1 MTTITLQDL
10 RRHAIARSLST
21 PMPLPDALDRLG
33 FVQADPI
40 RAPARA
46 QDLIL
51 RHRVPDYGA
60 GDLERLY
67 PTLPIEEDFFVNY
80 GFLPHR
86 HAQALHPRKTRVRRG
101 STRQQRMEDLLTF
114 VRSKSEV
121 HPREAAAHFAH
132 GRVKNYWGGASSA
145 TTQLLDLMHFQG
157 QLRVA
162 RRDNGIRVY
171 AARVSQHADCNAP
184 ARLLQAQ
191 SLLQLIVQLYAPLP
205 ARTLGQLMSML
216 RRSAPQ
222 LSREITR
229 VLAQAKHTFAH
240 ASIDGMQWY
249 WPSNADPLSSREN
262 QDTAVRL
269 LAPFDPIV
277 WDRLRFEKFW
287 GWAYRFEAYTP
298 LAKRKLGYYALP
310 LLWRD
315 EVIGWGNLS
324 LKAGRLKA
332 DFGYVS
338 GSKPKDRGFA
348 RELDAELA
356 RIQTFLLRSGG
367 GI

>member
-10 RRHAIARSLST
+10 RHYAIARSLFT
-21 PMPLPDALDRLG
+21 PMPLADTLDRMG

-51 RHRVPDYGA
+51 RHRVADYGA

-67 PTLPIEEDFFVNY
+67 PTLPIEEEFFVNY

-86 HAQALHPRKTRVRRG
+86 HAQALHPRKAKVRSG
-101 STRQQRMEDLLTF
+101 SVRHQRMEDLLAF

-145 TTQLLDLMHFQG
+145 TTQLLDHMHFHG
-157 QLRVA
+157 LLRVA
-162 RRDNGIRVY
+162 RRENGIRVY
-171 AARVSQHADCNAP
+171 AARDTLHSGADAP

-191 SLLQLIVQLYAPLP
+191 GLLQLVVQLYAPLP

-229 VLAQAKHTFAH
+229 VLAQAKQTFAH
-240 ASIDGMQWY
+240 AGIDGMQWY
-249 WPSNADPLSSREN
+249 WPADEEPHTSAGK
-262 QDTAVRL
+262 QDSAVRL

-298 LAKRKLGYYALP
+298 PAKRKLGYYALP

-324 LKAGRLKA
+324 VKAGRLKT
-332 DFGYVS
+332 DIGYVS
-338 GSKPKDRGFA
+338 GSKPKERGYA
-348 RELDAELA
+348 RELEAELA
-356 RIQTFLLRSGG
+356 RMQAFLQCS
-367 GI
+367 

>member
-1 MTTITLQDL
+1 MTMITLQDL
-10 RRHAIARSLST
+10 RRYAIARSLFA
-21 PMPLPDALDRLG
+21 PMPLPDALDHLG

-51 RHRVPDYGA
+51 RHRVCDYGA

-86 HAQALHPRKTRVRRG
+86 HAQALHPRKTAVRRG
-101 STRQQRMEDLLTF
+101 STRHQRMEDLLAF

-121 HPREAAAHFAH
+121 HPRDAAAHFAH
-132 GRVKNYWGGASSA
+132 GSVKNYWGGASSA
-145 TTQLLDLMHFQG
+145 TTQLLDLMHFHG

-171 AARVSQHADCNAP
+171 AARQTANPVATAP

-191 SLLQLIVQLYAPLP
+191 ALLQLIVRLYAPLP

-229 VLAQAKHTFAH
+229 VLAQAKQSFAH
-240 ASIDGMQWY
+240 ASIEGMQWY
-249 WPSNADPLSSREN
+249 WPADEDPLATRER
-262 QDTAVRL
+262 QDSAVRL
-269 LAPFDPIV
+269 LAPFDPVV
-277 WDRLRFEKFW
+277 WDRLRFETFW

-298 LAKRKLGYYALP
+298 PAKRKLGYYALP

-315 EVIGWGNLS
+315 EVVGWGNLS
-324 LKAGRLKA
+324 LKAGRLQA
-332 DFGYVS
+332 DIGYVS
-338 GSKPKDRGFA
+338 GSRPKERGYA

-356 RIQTFLLRSGG
+356 RMQRFLQRP
-367 GI
+367 